1 MIPHGLLH
9 KKWQDEFHL
18 PANYVVKQPIR
29 PFASYTLVSNSN
41 NTEERYDFA
50 QDCIHSCDY
59 SRKKCYVIYT
69 TLTKPKS
76 ALQLCQDDLVNFSVD
91 KPLPLDLI
99 TTTSGKQVI
108 INETE
113 RTRNESSWTFTKI
126 YPMFTLSAFEM
137 HPFQVTI
144 TNSNNTKPVAYIN
157 YRRPKCPFDDYAYEL
172 TVINH
177 TQYSSYEFGLL
188 LTISLVIDDL
198 RTYPETADEQY

>member
-1 MIPHGLLH
+1 
-9 KKWQDEFHL
+9 
-18 PANYVVKQPIR
+18 
-29 PFASYTLVSNSN
+29 
-41 NTEERYDFA
+41 
-50 QDCIHSCDY
+50 
-59 SRKKCYVIYT
+59 
-69 TLTKPKS
+69 
-76 ALQLCQDDLVNFSVD
+76 
-91 KPLPLDLI
+91 
-99 TTTSGKQVI
+99 
-108 INETE
+108 
-113 RTRNESSWTFTKI
+113 
-126 YPMFTLSAFEM
+126 MFTLSAFEM